1 MAAFISFQP
10 SDFFNVV
17 LYTGNA
23 TADRTISGL
32 GFQPDMAWAK
42 SRSNTENHALFDSV
56 RGGYRIMPDQ
66 DNAQDANTGV
76 TAWNSDGYVI
86 GSSDSFNSNSQNFV
100 NWSWKAGTTSGIATN
115 GSTTITPSDYSFS
128 QTAGF
133 SILKYTGNETAGA
146 KLAHGLGAVPAFM
159 IFKRLDGTSV
169 WQVYHQALGNT
180 KWLNLNE
187 TDSVQTGS
195 TRWNN
200 TTPDSVNV
208 TLGTTTYLNKSGSP
222 HVGYIFTEKKGF
234 SNFGSYRGN
243 GSLDG
248 PFIYTGFRPE
258 FILLKRETGSA
269 TDWYIWDY
277 ERGLEGSDPG
287 PLNPNTR
294 ILRPNVNG
302 DFLSGTAYHVDFCA
316 NGFKWRT
323 TEGNINNS
331 GDTFIYAAFAR
342 TPIVSSNDIPGL
354 AK

>member
-1 MAAFISFQP
+1 MAEFISFQP

-100 NWSWKAGTTSGIATN
+100 NWAWKMGTTTGLT
-115 GSTTITPSDYSFS
+115 GGTITPSGYSIS
-128 QTAGF
+128 TTAGQ
-133 SILKYTGNETAGA
+133 SIIAYTGTGSPATIP
-146 KLAHGLGAVPAFM
+146 HGLGKTPGMILIKETSHATNWAVYTTITA
-159 IFKRLDGTSV
+159 
-169 WQVYHQALGNT
+169 
-180 KWLNLNE
+180 E
-187 TDSVQTGS
+187 TDCLQL
-195 TRWNN
+195 N
-200 TTPDSVNV
+200 TTSAEQTTNNWDGGNPNTTIFNV
-208 TLGTTTYLNKSGSP
+208 GSGDQSNTSGRTYVAYCFANIK
-222 HVGYIFTEKKGF
+222 GY
-234 SNFGSYRGN
+234 SSLGSYRGN

-248 PFIYTGFRPE
+248 PFIYTGFLPE
-258 FILLKRETGSA
+258 FLMIKRTTGSA